1 MSTTAL
7 ESLKTIDRELQLLSK
22 TVSLLHWDQETYM
35 PEDGIDMRSEQ
46 ISLLSG
52 MIHERATS
60 TEVGDLLSELGAD
73 DEHPAGGDTVP
84 ADEKSLV
91 RCVYRDYRRE
101 QKLPAALVRRF
112 ATVTS
117 KGQSV
122 WAKAREHN
130 NFAMFRDHLAE
141 IIDLNRERAAC
152 FGYDEHPYDALL
164 DEYEPDMKASEVKT
178 VFDQLQ
184 KDLVPIAEKIAA
196 ASQVDDAFL
205 HREYP
210 VDGQRAFSMHV
221 LQAIGWPFSRGRL
234 DESAHPF
241 TTDIG
246 SLDVRLTTRYA
257 PDFLNPALFGTIH
270 EAGHGLYELGV
281 DPRYHGSS
289 LASGTS
295 LGIHESQSR
304 TWENMIGRSREFW
317 QFFYPELLRT
327 FPAVLE
333 DIDLD
338 RFYRGINKV
347 EASFIRVEADEV
359 TYSLHIMLRFRLE
372 LALIE
377 GSLNVDDLPDAWR
390 SMSKE
395 LLGIVPD
402 KDSDGVLQDIHW
414 SMGAMGY
421 FPTYAL
427 GNLFGAQ
434 FYSTMETQ
442 IPDMREQV
450 ASGVFENIL
459 AWQRQHIHGHG
470 RAKTARELVMDI
482 SGRPLDARFFTE
494 YLRTKYSEV
503 YGL

>member
-1 MSTTAL
+1 MSTDPL
-7 ESLKTIDRELQLLSK
+7 NRLKTIDNELQLLSK

-35 PEDGIDMRSEQ
+35 PEEGIDMRSEQ
-46 ISLLSG
+46 ISLLSA
-52 MIHERATS
+52 MMHEKGTS
-60 TEVGDLLSELGAD
+60 AEVGDLLSELGAD
-73 DEHPAGGDTVP
+73 DENPAGG
-84 ADEKSLV
+84 ADIAQEDRPLL
-91 RCVYRDYRRE
+91 RCLYRDYQRE
-101 QKLPAALVRRF
+101 QKLPPDLVRRF

-117 KGQSV
+117 KGQAV
-122 WAKAREHN
+122 WAKAREN
-130 NFAMFRDHLAE
+130 NDFAAFRDHLAE
-141 IIDLNRERAAC
+141 IIDLNRERADRI
-152 FGYDEHPYDALL
+152 GYEQHPYDALL
-164 DEYEPDMKASEVKT
+164 DEYEPDMKASEVRT

-184 KDLVPIAEKIAA
+184 KDLVPISESIKAAE
-196 ASQVDDAFL
+196 QVDDSFL
-205 HREYP
+205 HQPYP
-210 VDGQRAFSMHV
+210 VDRQRAFSASV
-221 LQAIGWPFSRGRL
+221 LEAIGWPFSRGRL

-246 SLDVRLTTRYA
+246 ARDVRLTTRYA

-281 DPRYHGSS
+281 DPKYHGSS

-304 TWENMIGRSREFW
+304 TWENMIGRSRAFW
-317 QFFYPELLRT
+317 EFFYPKLLEA
-327 FPAVLE
+327 FPEALEAV
-333 DIDLD
+333 DLD

-377 GSLNVDDLPDAWR
+377 GSLNVDDLPEAWR
-390 SMSKE
+390 AMSKE
-395 LLGIVPD
+395 LLGIIPQ

-434 FYSTMETQ
+434 FYNAMEEQ
-442 IPDMREQV
+442 IPDARAQI
-450 ASGVFENIL
+450 AAGRFESIL
-459 AWQRQHIHGHG
+459 SWQRTHIHSHG
-470 RAKTARELVMDI
+470 RAKTARELVNDVT
-482 SGRPLDARFFTE
+482 GRPLDATHFTD
-494 YLRTKYSEV
+494 YLRAKYSEV
-503 YGL
+503 YKL